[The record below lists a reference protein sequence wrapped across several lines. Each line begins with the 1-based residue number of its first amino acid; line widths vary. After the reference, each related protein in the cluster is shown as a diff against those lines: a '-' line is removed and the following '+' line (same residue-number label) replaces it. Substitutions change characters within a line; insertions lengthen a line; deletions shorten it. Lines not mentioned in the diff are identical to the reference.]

1 MPGIDECLH
10 QAMDLPG
17 ALGASVVEWV
27 SGLALGTVG
36 ASPNGDHEATAAETA
51 ELARLTVDYAA
62 FAAPGGGGF
71 AAADTP
77 VEDIIVTTRS
87 GFHLLRFV
95 ETQFDTNVFV
105 HVWLDRTH
113 ANLALSRVRLQDLAE
128 KLALS

>member
-27 SGLALGTVG
+27 SGLALGTAG

-51 ELARLTVDYAA
+51 ELARLTAEYAA
-62 FAAPGGGGF
+62 FASPGGGF
-71 AAADTP
+71 VAADTP
-77 VEDIIVTTRS
+77 VEDIIVTTRT

-113 ANLALSRVRLQDLAE
+113 ANLALARVRLQDLAE
-128 KLALS
+128 RLALS